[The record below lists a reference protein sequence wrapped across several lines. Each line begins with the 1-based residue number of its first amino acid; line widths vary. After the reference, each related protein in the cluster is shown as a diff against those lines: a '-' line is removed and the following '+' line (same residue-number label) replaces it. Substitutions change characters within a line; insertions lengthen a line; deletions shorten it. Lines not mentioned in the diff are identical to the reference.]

1 MASFEIVPFD
11 RNVGAEI
18 QGIDARR
25 PLDPETLARL
35 RAAVST
41 YGVLIFRGQSLTPT
55 EQVAFSRY
63 FGTLEVHIKKEFTL
77 PEAPEVFVLSNIVEN
92 GRAIGVTNFAESW
105 HSDGSHAEY
114 PPIGALLY
122 ALEVPPEGADTQF
135 ASMYLAYEALD
146 DAMRAKIDKLAAIHS
161 YQTLQAALYPD
172 KPVSEEVK
180 RKTPDR
186 HQSIVKTH
194 PETGRRTLFLGDE
207 IVTGVVGMPEPAGT
221 ELMNRLLAHATAER
235 FVYTHKWKVGDLL
248 FWDNRCTMHRVLPF
262 DQERYR
268 RRVHRTTL
276 SSTAG

>member
-146 DAMRAKIDKLAAIHS
+146 DATRAGIDKLAAIHS

-172 KPVSEEVK
+172 KLLSEEVK

-186 HQSIVKTH
+186 HQAIVKTH

-221 ELMNRLLAHATAER
+221 ELMKRLLVHATAER

-248 FWDNRCTMHRVLPF
+248 FWDNRSTMHRVLPF